1 MLFYNAF
8 ALRLCE
14 VLEQQSNA
22 CAQHSVQ
29 LGEHIQVLES
39 EYNHRMSELRGHA
52 VRHNLDFRKSTI
64 LSYDLERLLE
74 VIVGMRGKLR
84 SEGENPGLLLALRQK
99 AILDKAVEACNA
111 LIARTRGSKT
121 EKGEFLGGIVSRLQE
136 LDRCF
141 NGVAEILR
149 TDAPIS
155 KRSITK
161 TSRWSCSNDPM
172 LTKFTIQN
180 TSLETVQAI
189 SDQARNQ
196 WKLTAASVK
205 DSNFLKQEGG
215 SGKLIDIC
223 REKFEPIRRDFHIID
238 VFFDK
243 FGGGEGRD
251 GQPEITDRMDSELN
265 QVFRSAR
272 CWAEG
277 GMDAVKSYTLEQ
289 GQEDL
294 LVGLPSIPQ
303 ELDPDAIEKI
313 RRRRDA
319 IKQFLKTK
327 VDTRFNFTDIP
338 ETSEIIFYNEFS
350 GVPLNFYSS
359 MYELRSAYRQ
369 VRANDSA
376 LHLESKDVSKFED
389 FLILTNEETD
399 RLMAAFRC
407 FTQGSIFDDIWVK
420 AGESNK
426 PDVRI
431 YRNCTWRRK

>member
-1 MLFYNAF
+1 MRCIDQNTAKIIDDGTKAIERCCDRRIDEDKLSVVSTTSF

-14 VLEQQSNA
+14 VLEQHANA

-29 LGEHIQVLES
+29 LGEHIQTLES

-52 VRHNLDFRKSTI
+52 VRHNLDFRKGTI
-64 LSYDLERLLE
+64 LSYDLERLQE
-74 VIVGMRGKLR
+74 VIVGVGGNSDQKD
-84 SEGENPGLLLALRQK
+84 ENPGLLLALRQK
-99 AILDKAVEACNA
+99 AILDKAVEACNT

-121 EKGEFLGGIVSRLQE
+121 EKGEFVGGIVSRLQE

-141 NGVAEILR
+141 DGVAEILR
-149 TDAPIS
+149 TDAAYFEEKHNEDLSLVLFERSDVDKIYYPKYVTS
-155 KRSITK
+155 K
-161 TSRWSCSNDPM
+161 
-172 LTKFTIQN
+172 
-180 TSLETVQAI
+180 TVQDI

-196 WKLTAASVK
+196 LKLTAASVK

-251 GQPEITDRMDSELN
+251 GQPQITDRMDSELN

-294 LVGLPSIPQ
+294 LVGPTKHSAGTRSRWPHRKDPPPASRPS
-303 ELDPDAIEKI
+303 
-313 RRRRDA
+313 
-319 IKQFLKTK
+319 
-327 VDTRFNFTDIP
+327 
-338 ETSEIIFYNEFS
+338 
-350 GVPLNFYSS
+350 SS
-359 MYELRSAYRQ
+359 
-369 VRANDSA
+369 
-376 LHLESKDVSKFED
+376 F
-389 FLILTNEETD
+389 
-399 RLMAAFRC
+399 
-407 FTQGSIFDDIWVK
+407 
-420 AGESNK
+420 
-426 PDVRI
+426 
-431 YRNCTWRRK
+431 